1 MKGRKWLALPLAV
14 TLAVSMTACGGQETV
29 ENAKVYGEGVDSAFE
44 TKNMQLETCIM
55 AVGEEEV
62 SLNEILFYV
71 YQLKVSYDGSMT
83 SQVWNY
89 TYKDQETIGDY
100 SKEELVKEI
109 AQIKIICQEA
119 ENQGYSLT
127 EEEANEA
134 IVEADSF
141 VGELPEDAK
150 EYHLTKKLVE
160 KIYKEHALAKKM
172 YDVVGGTIDTKVSDE
187 EVADAENPD
196 AEKERILA
204 DREQKAFE
212 EAYKQWKSQ
221 YKIVVSETL
230 LDEIQMD
237 R

>member
-1 MKGRKWLALPLAV
+1 MKRKKWLALPLAAV
-14 TLAVSMTACGGQETV
+14 LTLGITACGGQQTV
-29 ENAKVYGEGVDSAFE
+29 ENAKMYGEGADSVFE
-44 TKNMQLETCIM
+44 TKDMQLETCVM
-55 AVGEEEV
+55 AVGEDEV

-71 YQLKVSYDGSMT
+71 YQLKASYDGSMT
-83 SQVWNY
+83 SQVWKY
-89 TYKDQETIGDY
+89 EYKDGETIGEY

-127 EEEANEA
+127 EEETNEA
-134 IVEADSF
+134 VVEADAF
-141 VGELPEDAK
+141 VEELPKGAK

-187 EVADAENPD
+187 EVADAQDPD

-204 DREQKAFE
+204 EREQEAFE
-212 EAYKQWKSQ
+212 ESYKQWKNK
-221 YKIVVSETL
+221 YEIVVSETL
-230 LDEIQMD
+230 LDQIQMD
-237 R
+237 Y

>member
-1 MKGRKWLALPLAV
+1 MKRRKWLGLPLVAAL
-14 TLAVSMTACGGQETV
+14 TFSIIGCGGQQTV
-29 ENAKVYGEGVDSAFE
+29 ENPKMYGEGVDSVFE
-44 TKNMQLETCIM
+44 TENMQLETCIM
-55 AVGEEEV
+55 AVGEDEV

-71 YQLKVSYDGSMT
+71 YQLKSAYDGTMT
-83 SQVWNY
+83 SQVWDY
-89 TYKDQETIGDY
+89 EYKDGENIGDY

-109 AQIKIICQEA
+109 AQIKIVCQEA
-119 ENQGYSLT
+119 DNQGYSLT
-127 EEEANEA
+127 EEETNDAVVQA
-134 IVEADSF
+134 DVFVE
-141 VGELPEDAK
+141 ELPDDAK

-187 EVADAENPD
+187 EVADAQDPD

-204 DREQKAFE
+204 EREQKAFE
-212 EAYKQWKSQ
+212 ESYKEWKSK
-221 YKIVVSETL
+221 YEIVVSETL